1 MNDTDD
7 FDEVDEVEQEES
19 ETRNPAREQQRRTEK
34 ELKAAKQA
42 LKEANEKTSEGEL
55 AKRELA
61 FIKAGID
68 TSKPTAKLLLKTY
81 EGELSVE
88 AIKASGEEYG
98 LIATSQTT
106 QVADELNQINRI
118 SNSGQGSSASI
129 PPSIFE
135 EIKGAQSPA
144 DVLAVYAK
152 HNMSVSYEE
161 PGEIFS
167 LT

>member
-7 FDEVDEVEQEES
+7 FDDIDDQEDEV
-19 ETRNPAREQQRRTEK
+19 ETRNPAREQQRKTEK

-42 LKEANEKTSEGEL
+42 LKEASEKSSEGDA

-68 TSKPTAKLLLKTY
+68 TNNPTAKLLLKTY
-81 EGELSVE
+81 DGELSVE

-106 QVADELNQINRI
+106 EVANELSQLNQVANAGTNS
-118 SNSGQGSSASI
+118 SNSA
-129 PPSIFE
+129 PPGVLD
-135 EIKGAQSPA
+135 EIKGATSPA
-144 DVLAVYAK
+144 EVLAVYAK
-152 HNMSVSYEE
+152 HNMSVSYEQ
-161 PGEIFS
+161 PGDMFS
-167 LT
+167 VV